1 MPDRAIVVLILS
13 AVALVLIFVIM
24 KANTVIRI
32 RRPRL
37 DQESTYLSEPLLAE
51 SRRSRVVRTVR
62 RTVRPRRAGSR
73 SVVQSSADEYY
84 AEPDP
89 RYTGPPPVEPWY
101 TRGWRG
107 RIRRRAGLS
116 APMPVEEVI
125 EEAPVDADD
134 GTGTETPTAV
144 PAPRVEQYTEVGD
157 EHDRLI

>member
-1 MPDRAIVVLILS
+1 MPDRAIVVLIIA
-13 AVALVLIFVIM
+13 AVALVLLFVIIN
-24 KANTVIRI
+24 ANTVIRI
-32 RRPRL
+32 RRPRY
-37 DQESTYLSEPLLAE
+37 DQEGAYLSEPLPADA
-51 SRRSRVVRTVR
+51 RRSRVVRTVR

-89 RYTGPPPVEPWY
+89 RYTGPPPIDPWY
-101 TRGWRG
+101 ARGWRG

-116 APMPVEEVI
+116 APLPVEEVV

-134 GTGTETPTAV
+134 GTGTETQTAV
-144 PAPRVEQYTEVGD
+144 PEPRVEHHTEVVD

>member
-1 MPDRAIVVLILS
+1 MPDKAIVVLILA

-24 KANTVIRI
+24 NANTVVRI
-32 RRPRL
+32 RRP
-37 DQESTYLSEPLLAE
+37 DVEQEDAYLSEPLRAE
-51 SRRSRVVRTVR
+51 SRRTRVVRTVR

-89 RYTGPPPVEPWY
+89 RYTGPPPIEPWY
-101 TRGWRG
+101 ARGWRA

-116 APMPVEEVI
+116 TMPPEEVV

-144 PAPRVEQYTEVGD
+144 PEPRVEPYTEVID

>member
-1 MPDRAIVVLILS
+1 MLDKAIVVLILA

-24 KANTVIRI
+24 NANTVVRI
-32 RRPRL
+32 RRP
-37 DQESTYLSEPLLAE
+37 DVEQEDAYLSEPLRAE
-51 SRRSRVVRTVR
+51 SRRTRVVRTVR

-89 RYTGPPPVEPWY
+89 RYTGPPPIEPWY
-101 TRGWRG
+101 ARGWRA

-116 APMPVEEVI
+116 TMPPEEVV

-144 PAPRVEQYTEVGD
+144 PEPRVEPYTEVVD